1 MRGVLP
7 PTIWKRVMV
16 LASLSDD
23 ETLATTGLLQQTVSA
38 GAAVRVLFVTDGDN
52 NLWPQR
58 AVERR
63 WQTGSTALGI
73 SGK

>member
-16 LASLSDD
+16 LAPHPDD
-23 ETLATTGLLQQTVSA
+23 ETLATTGLLQQAVSA

-63 WQTGSTALGI
+63 WQIGSTALGI
-73 SGK
+73 RGK